1 MPLCKPL
8 YMYVCMYT
16 YICIHVDIS
25 MHIYISMHI
34 HVDIYRYIYRCILS
48 AAQAPV
54 YRLLEDTAPVPA
66 DASDLTSSARKR
78 QSDGAASGGVCGKPI
93 VGIELEAI
101 VAYVQSQARA
111 SRRGRCC
118 CTRVPH
124 GLSDW
129 AQRAL

>member
-1 MPLCKPL
+1 MQTAI
-8 YMYVCMYT
+8 YVCMYVYIYMYT
-16 YICIHVDIS
+16 YR
-25 MHIYISMHI
+25 Y
-34 HVDIYRYIYRCILS
+34 IYRYIHRCILS

-54 YRLLEDTAPVPA
+54 YRLLEGAAPVPA
-66 DASDLTSSARKR
+66 DATDLTSSARKR